1 MGHTMPISDKELLEF
16 SESIIARG
24 ASETELRAAI
34 SRSYYASFHQAKAVA
49 DQTGLPQAPATSKGS
64 HERVIHRFN
73 NLSLGNKKVA
83 ALLHKKKM
91 LRVKADYQLGE
102 DITLEESRQHVAS
115 CRKLSEFLSMISLVS
130 PSNNS

>member
-1 MGHTMPISDKELLEF
+1 MPISDQELLEF

-34 SRSYYASFHQAKAVA
+34 SRGYYAAFHQAKAVA
-49 DQTGLPQAPATSKGS
+49 DHAGLPQAPATSRGS

-73 NLSLGNKKVA
+73 NLFLGNKKVA

-102 DITLEESRQHVAS
+102 EITLEESRQHVAS
-115 CRKLSEFLSMISLVS
+115 CRKLSKFLSMLSLVS
-130 PSNNS
+130 PINKS